1 MVEDINSDAQLV
13 LRFLLEWFCEEPE
26 LLAAFEKLKNFRSLL
41 SYKAIIFSI
50 RVSVSLSDWKNL
62 G

>member
-50 RVSVSLSDWKNL
+50 WVSVSLSDWKNL